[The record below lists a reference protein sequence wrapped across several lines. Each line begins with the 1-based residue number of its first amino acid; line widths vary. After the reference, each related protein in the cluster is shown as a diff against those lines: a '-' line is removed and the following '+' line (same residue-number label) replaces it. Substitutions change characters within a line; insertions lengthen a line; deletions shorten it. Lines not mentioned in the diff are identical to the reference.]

1 MCALDVK
8 EKVARLRLAR
18 CRGIGPIAFSGLL
31 RRYGTATRAIAMLPT
46 LASDRL
52 GEPPSI
58 NEVEDELA
66 ALSKLGA
73 AALCIGEPLYPQAL
87 EHTQDPPPVIVVRG
101 DAALLAR
108 PGVALVGARN
118 ASGNGR
124 SLARTLAAELA
135 TAGLVVVSGLA
146 RGIDTA
152 VHEGVLGALG
162 LTTAVIACGVDIA
175 YPPEN
180 AELQARIAAQ
190 GAVVSERPLGAD
202 ARARDFPRRNRIIA
216 GLCQGVVVIEAAPQS
231 GSLITA
237 RLAAEQG
244 REVMAVPGS
253 PMDPRHRGTN
263 QLLREGAT
271 LVECAADVIEALRPI
286 GGKPRPGR
294 APAGPGAAGPIRR
307 PADTGPPLGEV
318 EPVLSRLGPEPIEV
332 DELIRQT
339 GLAPA
344 EVQSALLDLE
354 LDGRLQRHAGN
365 RVALGAG

>member
-1 MCALDVK
+1 MCALDV
-8 EKVARLRLAR
+8 EERIARLRLAR
-18 CRGIGPIAFSGLL
+18 CRGIGPIAFQGLL
-31 RRYGTATRAIAMLPT
+31 RRYGTARRAIAMLPT

-52 GEPPSI
+52 GQPPAI
-58 NEVEDELA
+58 AEIEDELA
-66 ALSKLGA
+66 ALAGLGA
-73 AALCIGEPLYPQAL
+73 VAMCLGEPGYPEAL
-87 EHTQDPPPVIVVRG
+87 GHTPDPPPAIIARG
-101 DAALLAR
+101 DASLLAR

-124 SLARTLAAELA
+124 SLARTMAAELA
-135 TAGLVVVSGLA
+135 AAGLVVVSGLA

-152 VHEGVLGALG
+152 VHEGALAASG
-162 LTTAVIACGVDIA
+162 LTTAVIACGVDLA
-175 YPPEN
+175 YPPDN
-180 AELQARIAAQ
+180 AGLQERIAGQ
-190 GAVVSERPLGAD
+190 GCVVSERPLGAE

-271 LVECAADVIEALRPI
+271 LVENAADVLEALRPLV
-286 GGKPRPGR
+286 GKPRP
-294 APAGPGAAGPIRR
+294 RR
-307 PADTGPPLGEV
+307 QTASTGPTLPAPNADAAAAPTPGL
-318 EPVLSRLGPEPIEV
+318 EPILDRLGPEPIEI